1 MKAVELRRI
10 DVTLLFLSFLFVC
23 GLSLQIKRNTGT
35 GHREGHRFA
44 GGRRIFHLLPFR
56 SQRCN
61 PIPNALNVAGMFIT
75 GNIGHVVDQF
85 HF

>member
-10 DVTLLFLSFLFVC
+10 DVTLVFLSFLFDC

-35 GHREGHRFA
+35 EHHRFA
-44 GGRRIFHLLPFR
+44 VDRRILPLLPFR

-61 PIPNALNVAGMFIT
+61 PIPNASNVAGMFIT
-75 GNIGHVVDQF
+75 GNIGHVVDQV

>member
-1 MKAVELRRI
+1 MKAAELRRI

-35 GHREGHRFA
+35 EHHRFA
-44 GGRRIFHLLPFR
+44 VGLRILHLLPLR

-75 GNIGHVVDQF
+75 SNIGHVVDQV